1 MINRLVTTY
10 REKLGPGLMF
20 AAVAV
25 GVSHLVQSTR
35 AGATYGLTLTG
46 LIVIAC
52 LVKYPAFRFASE
64 YAAAS
69 GKPLLHAYERQGKW
83 AMWIYIIGFPLDMFI
98 ATAAI
103 VLVTSGIFKHI
114 FHTNMNDIWLSFIIL
129 ASCAGLLL
137 SGRYK
142 LFENI
147 TKIIVVL
154 FSILAVITAM
164 LALPELD
171 WQNNDLTG
179 EIVFDRP
186 TLLFMIAIAGWM
198 PTGVSVSMFQ
208 SFWVCEKARSLGRPV
223 TTAEARFD
231 FNLGYI
237 STIILAFCFVLLGTA
252 LMYNAGIETNASPS
266 GFAAQLIDMFTQ
278 VIGRWAQPLIALA
291 ALAVMV
297 STVLAGLD
305 ACPRIAESVVR
316 RLSPATKISSK
327 NFHLLFLGS
336 QVIGSTLIL
345 VFFLKSFKTFI
356 DFATSVAFLSA
367 PVLAWFNHR
376 AIFSDE
382 IEPALQPGQIMYAWS
397 ILGIVIMLAVA
408 AYYIF
413 TKIS

>member
-1 MINRLVTTY
+1 MLDKLLTTY

-35 AGATYGLTLTG
+35 AGASYGLALVG

-52 LVKYPAFRFASE
+52 LVKYPAFRFGAE

-69 GKPLLHAYERQGKW
+69 GKPLLHAYERQGRW
-83 AMWIYIIGFPLDMFI
+83 ALWVYLIGFPLDMFI

-103 VLVTSGIFKHI
+103 ALVTSGIFKNV
-114 FHTNMNDIWLSFIIL
+114 FHVNLNDIWLSFIIL
-129 ASCAGLLL
+129 ASCATLLV

-142 LFENI
+142 LFENV

-154 FSILAVITAM
+154 FSILAIIAAV
-164 LALPELD
+164 LAVPELN
-171 WQNNDLTG
+171 WQNNDLTR
-179 EIVFDRP
+179 EVVLDRP
-186 TLLFMIAIAGWM
+186 TILFMIAIAGWM

-208 SFWVCEKARSLGRPV
+208 SFWVCEKALSLNRPV
-223 TTAEARFD
+223 TTKEARFD
-231 FNLGYI
+231 FNLGYV
-237 STIILAFCFVLLGTA
+237 STLILALCFVLLGTA
-252 LMYNAGIETNASPS
+252 LMYNAGIEIKPSPS

-278 VIGRWAQPLIALA
+278 VIGLWARPLIALA

-297 STVLAGLD
+297 STVLASLD
-305 ACPRIAESVVR
+305 ACPRVA
-316 RLSPATKISSK
+316 SSILY
-327 NFHLLFLGS
+327 HLLPSIKINNNRLHLIILAS

-345 VFFLKSFKTFI
+345 VLFLKSFKTFI

-376 AIFSDE
+376 AIFSTE
-382 IEPALQPGQIMYAWS
+382 IDPALQPGKFMRAWS
-397 ILGIVIMLAVA
+397 MLGIAVMLSVA
-408 AYYIF
+408 CCYLYIKLF
-413 TKIS
+413 